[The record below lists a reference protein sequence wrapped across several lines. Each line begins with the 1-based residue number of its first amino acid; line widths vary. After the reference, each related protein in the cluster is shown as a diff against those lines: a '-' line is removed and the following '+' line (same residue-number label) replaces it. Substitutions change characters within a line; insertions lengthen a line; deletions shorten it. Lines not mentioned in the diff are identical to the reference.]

1 MSWIT
6 ALLVALIL
14 GMCLIKAANAIAWA
28 IADRSR
34 GSSEAHDA
42 ARSDA
47 VVMHAADPSS
57 VGDARS
63 GGATAGTPVAAGTHL
78 AASIDPATGLPRS
91 ASSTEDMS
99 RADHERWLTA
109 MNADSVLG
117 ATTRRT
123 LDQLSEL
130 MLQARSL
137 SAMTQDAVAEAT
149 VLDVDAEPFH
159 LLFDRSKDVGQRIGA
174 LRLSVSAAPYFADK
188 GQSDDCVT
196 ALFAFNRALAASFTD
211 YAGSGGSSRLP
222 DELRPILFPQDLL
235 AVADEAQ
242 RVFDRWTRVGGMH
255 QAVCE
260 PTDYV
265 AAGDWLDRQR
275 VATEAAETGWL
286 TAMLQSLDDPSRK
299 RAHLDQL
306 IEIILQPYHFVTA
319 ACPDRLTHAVNTV
332 GIDMAAQIAMAR
344 MRDPS
349 MLAWRFADRLEEA
362 WNESQVCIRASQD
375 DEDWSPWGHFVETME
390 RRKSGGFPAAPAFA
404 SGDAVSDRAPV

>member
-14 GMCLIKAANAIAWA
+14 GGCLIKAANAIAWA
-28 IADRSR
+28 IAETTRNPSPP
-34 GSSEAHDA
+34 HDT
-42 ARSDA
+42 ARTDA
-47 VVMHAADPSS
+47 VPTPGADASMAEGS
-57 VGDARS
+57 LAGASAGQDRTVG
-63 GGATAGTPVAAGTHL
+63 
-78 AASIDPATGLPRS
+78 GLPSGAR
-91 ASSTEDMS
+91 ADGWS

-123 LDQLSEL
+123 LDQLGEL
-130 MLQARSL
+130 MTQARGL
-137 SAMTQDAVAEAT
+137 SVMAQDAVAEAT
-149 VLDVDAEPFH
+149 LLDVDAEPFH
-159 LLFDRSKDVGQRIGA
+159 QLFDRSKDVGQRIGA

-211 YAGSGGSSRLP
+211 YVGSGGSSRLP
-222 DELRPILFPQDLL
+222 DELRPILFPQDLH

-242 RVFDRWTRVGGMH
+242 RVYDRWTRVGEMQ
-255 QAVCE
+255 QAVCA
-260 PTDYV
+260 PDDYV
-265 AAGDWLDRQR
+265 AAGEWLDRQR
-275 VATEAAETGWL
+275 VASEASETGWL
-286 TAMLQSLDDPSRK
+286 AAMLQSLDDPSRK

-319 ACPDRLTHAVNTV
+319 GCPDRLTHAVNTV
-332 GIDMAAQIAMAR
+332 GIDMAAQIVIAR

-349 MLAWRFADRLEEA
+349 MLAWRFADQLEEA
-362 WNESQVCIRASQD
+362 WNECQVCIRAAQD
-375 DEDWSPWGHFVETME
+375 DAAWSPWGHFVESVE

-404 SGDAVSDRAPV
+404 SSATVVDKAPV